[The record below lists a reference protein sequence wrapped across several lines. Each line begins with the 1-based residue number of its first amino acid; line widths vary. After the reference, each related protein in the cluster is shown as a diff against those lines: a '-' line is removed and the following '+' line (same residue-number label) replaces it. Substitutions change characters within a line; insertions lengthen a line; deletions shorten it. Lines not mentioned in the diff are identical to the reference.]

1 MQKSYIQYIIDLIS
15 SNHEI
20 IGLCAFVASVVF
32 YMVYM
37 YFYAT
42 VKSAYDQQTIA
53 FFNKTNNPL
62 VLNKDGNILKRQP
75 QNITINLQNY
85 KLHEIHKTL
94 TPGINY
100 GKVTIT
106 GFHSPKGGHAIG
118 RDMAERMKC
127 FERLINAFGTMNV
140 TELEIVGFLYQ
151 KSKQYSK
158 FDYNQ
163 AVNRM
168 LEGLKTTPRILNTP
182 RLTLT
187 NLPESFLTQI
197 VQAYRIPQRFSLTVR
212 GSDAPSFAFLDR
224 LVSIQNMQSLELTS
238 FWALK
243 EVGSNQL
250 HCGLHLGTLTITEIP
265 NEVTVSFDPLCG
277 IVKNV
282 KTGICFPT
290 NLLTSLLTTQI
301 TYKYLPWMPLVTVKG
316 GPTHPS
322 LEYIIEGEKTRKREE
337 LRRDSEERLQQQQLA
352 WQMQRSIRQQQQ
364 ELVWQVQNSAWKEQV
379 RVREEQKRVWEDF
392 ERSQEQHQQE
402 LAWQVQK
409 RAWEQ
414 QERTWQAQQRVRQQQ
429 ERAQEEQRRVW
440 QQQERARK

>member
-1 MQKSYIQYIIDLIS
+1 MSTSTETIWKTNTQSIIDLIS
-15 SNHEI
+15 SNYKV
-20 IGLCAFVASVVF
+20 IGLCAFVVFAAFAIF

-42 VKSAYDQQTIA
+42 VETAYDQQTIE
-53 FFNKTNNPL
+53 FFNKHGTNL
-62 VLNKDGNILKRQP
+62 ALRGGKILKRQA
-75 QNITINLQNY
+75 QHITINLQNY
-85 KLHEIHKTL
+85 ELYEIPETL

-106 GFHSPKGGHAIG
+106 GFHSLEDGMGL
-118 RDMAERMKC
+118 DMAKRMKC
-127 FERLINAFGTMNV
+127 FERLINALGTMNA
-140 TELEIVGFLYQ
+140 TELEIVGFVYPD
-151 KSKQYSK
+151 SIVHPA

-163 AVNRM
+163 AVSRA
-168 LEGLKTTPRILNTP
+168 LGGLKTTPRILNTP

-322 LEYIIEGEKTRKREE
+322 LEYIIEGEKTRKTEE
-337 LRRDSEERLQQQQLA
+337 LRRDSERLQQLHRQRRQEEAIRDLQ
-352 WQMQRSIRQQQQ
+352 WQ
-364 ELVWQVQNSAWKEQV
+364 
-379 RVREEQKRVWEDF
+379 
-392 ERSQEQHQQE
+392 
-402 LAWQVQK
+402 
-409 RAWEQ
+409 
-414 QERTWQAQQRVRQQQ
+414 
-429 ERAQEEQRRVW
+429 QEEQRRELRR
-440 QQQERARK
+440 QQEEQEHARQHNPRTNQPRGL